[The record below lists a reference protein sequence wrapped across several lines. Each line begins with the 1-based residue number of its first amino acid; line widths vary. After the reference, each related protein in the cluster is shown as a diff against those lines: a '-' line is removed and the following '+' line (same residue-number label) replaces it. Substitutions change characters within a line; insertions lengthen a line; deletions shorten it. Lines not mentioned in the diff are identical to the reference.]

1 MNSYRVARGS
11 GFSWLC
17 LLLVSILTGLA
28 ACGDG
33 SPPAPVISVQ
43 PIDTAAVVGSTA
55 HFGLT
60 ANGAG
65 LTYQWQRSGDGGA
78 SWADIAGA
86 TQAGYTTPATTLAD
100 DGTRYRATVAAA
112 GITLTSSAVRL
123 TVTAATVA
131 PAFSIQPTAQTVIA
145 PAAATFSVT
154 ATGTALAYQWQR
166 SLDGGIS
173 WLALSSAADPSYG
186 TGDTDPTMDGQQFRV
201 VISNAAGSVTS
212 SAARLTVSAAP
223 IAVAITTQPLDQSVS
238 VGAAAAFS
246 VAATGT
252 PAPSLQWQ
260 RSLDGGVTWADIASA
275 TAPTFN
281 TGPTALSQSGERYRA
296 VASNGAGTATSDP
309 ARLTVIAGPV
319 QPVFTVE
326 PADSTVVAPASATFS
341 VRCQRRALADVA
353 MAAVDRQ
360 RLQLEQHQRRHPRQL
375 HHACDQPGRQRQ
387 ALPCRRQQRH
397 RKRLQRRCGAQC
409 PGSGAGGDHDH
420 VAAGEGHHECPVQHV
435 VAGIG
440 GTPPYS
446 WRLTGALPAGLSL
459 GAATGQIAGTPTG
472 VEATYAVAI
481 EVSDSS
487 APAQTSQS
495 TLDLLVEVPAT
506 PLGTDRS
513 SSPAH
518 RPRSRAGFCPTQR
531 TLRRARRMRRDT
543 CPRRGCTPST
553 MAVVPTT
560 RPCR

>member
-1 MNSYRVARGS
+1 M
-11 GFSWLC
+11 
-17 LLLVSILTGLA
+17 LLVSIVSGADRLRRRLA
-28 ACGDG
+28 TRAGDQR
-33 SPPAPVISVQ
+33 PA
-43 PIDTAAVVGSTA
+43 DRYGGGGWKYA

-131 PAFSIQPTAQTVIA
+131 PAFSIQPTTQTVSA

-166 SLDGGIS
+166 SLDGGVS
-173 WLALSSAADPSYG
+173 WLALSGAADPSYG

-260 RSLDGGVTWADIASA
+260 RSLDGGATWVDIGSA
-275 TAPTFN
+275 TAATFN

-309 ARLTVIAGPV
+309 ARLTVTAGPV

-341 VRCQRRALADVA
+341 AAAGGVPSPTWQWQLSIDSGFNWSNINGATLASYT
-353 MAAVDRQ
+353 
-360 RLQLEQHQRRHPRQL
+360 
-375 HHACDQPGRQRQ
+375 HACDQPAPR
-387 ALPCRRQQRH
+387 
-397 RKRLQRRCGAQC
+397 
-409 PGSGAGGDHDH
+409 
-420 VAAGEGHHECPVQHV
+420 AAG
-435 VAGIG
+435 
-440 GTPPYS
+440 
-446 WRLTGALPAGLSL
+446 
-459 GAATGQIAGTPTG
+459 ATVP
-472 VEATYAVAI
+472 
-481 EVSDSS
+481 S
-487 APAQTSQS
+487 
-495 TLDLLVEVPAT
+495 PAT
-506 PLGTDRS
+506 AQEASTAS
-513 SSPAH
+513 
-518 RPRSRAGFCPTQR
+518 
-531 TLRRARRMRRDT
+531 LRCSM
-543 CPRRGCTPST
+543 S
-553 MAVVPTT
+553 
-560 RPCR
+560 